1 MRRRGFDL
9 AVQTSPDRWCV
20 LQTRL
25 DTCRKEQT
33 QTYAAVLCA
42 ALEDLPM
49 GVLSIVLS
57 SSLPAGEKLSVINQ
71 LSIAWS
77 WFNLGGKILK
87 ATALLRLW
95 AEEKEILRKLDKQP
109 TAVHAQVPRN
119 GAPNVGFAFD
129 DRSSGS
135 LRGQRLRR
143 ALGRFFPF
151 WWVDGA
157 KAPTTQHEGGLE
169 LTVGAMIIPEQ
180 QRTDRQ
186 QG

>member
-1 MRRRGFDL
+1 MRRRGLDL
-9 AVQTSPDRWCV
+9 AVQASPDRWRV

-33 QTYAAVLCA
+33 ETYAAVLSA

-87 ATALLRLW
+87 GTALLRLW

-109 TAVHAQVPRN
+109 TALHAQVPRN
-119 GAPNVGFAFD
+119 VALNVGFAID

-143 ALGRFFPF
+143 ALGPFFPF
-151 WWVDGA
+151 GWVDGA
-157 KAPTTQHEGGLE
+157 SALATQHERGLE
-169 LTVGAMIIPEQ
+169 LTVGMIIPEQ